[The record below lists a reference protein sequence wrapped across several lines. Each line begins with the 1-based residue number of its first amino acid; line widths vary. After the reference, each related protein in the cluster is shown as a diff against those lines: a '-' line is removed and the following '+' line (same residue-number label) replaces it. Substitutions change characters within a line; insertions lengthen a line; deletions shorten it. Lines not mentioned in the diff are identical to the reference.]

1 MRAPPAPS
9 AMGRS
14 GLVGA
19 ATVLLLLLAA
29 VLVLLPAGGAARLLG
44 GPPPEP
50 PADTVDAAAHPTRG
64 LGPRAST
71 DQADRMI
78 RDIEAMGTVYP

>member
-1 MRAPPAPS
+1 
-9 AMGRS
+9 MGRS
-14 GLVGA
+14 GLVGLV
-19 ATVLLLLLAA
+19 TILLLLLAA
-29 VLVLLPAGGAARLLG
+29 VLVLVPSGPGGGLLG
-44 GPPPEP
+44 GAPPEP

-78 RDIEAMGTVYP
+78 RDIEAMGEAYP